1 MTNKDVLPE
10 KRLLEKAATMER
22 FEYSPLE
29 KESKAQTNITKKHY
43 QKLDHTFDFDRII
56 KKEKSTLKKYN
67 RSNLIYDSKYIF
79 YVYHNIRNF
88 NYLSQKSSISILF
101 SFLSKLNNFNN
112 INPQKWRTKEKNRLR
127 IIMHPNYKMS
137 IQKSIL
143 INTWLFR
150 Y

>member
-1 MTNKDVLPE
+1 MFYQKKD
-10 KRLLEKAATMER
+10 LLEKAATMKK

-43 QKLDHTFDFDRII
+43 QKLDRTFDFDRII

-67 RSNLIYDSKYIF
+67 RSSLIYDSKYIF
-79 YVYHNIRNF
+79 YAYHNIRNF

-112 INPQKWRTKEKNRLR
+112 INPQKWRTKEKNRLC
-127 IIMHPNYKMS
+127 IIMHPNYIMS